1 MVNTKFTRYFKSDL
15 LTTLAIYTLNEVIN
29 VMNKDF
35 NKNNKLNIINMMLNR
50 NNVDSVRSDDLEFFY
65 NAIEQHKLNRSEVE
79 LMIKEFGLSVVRSA
93 LRYQAYRL
101 VDTSLY
107 TICEDIEQDERV
119 ARLDKCP
126 NFEIGNFN

>member
-1 MVNTKFTRYFKSDL
+1 
-15 LTTLAIYTLNEVIN
+15 
-29 VMNKDF
+29 MNKDF

-65 NAIEQHKLNRSEVE
+65 NAIEQHKLNRAEVE

-107 TICEDIEQDERV
+107 TICEDMKQDERV
-119 ARLDKCP
+119 AGLDKCP
-126 NFEIGNFN
+126 NFETGNFN